1 MKKFCTLT
9 AIFVLSAL
17 FLLTASAC
25 SKSVNY
31 LDYVSERRLN
41 VYVYRD
47 DDTEVKIYCSQK
59 EQPYCADGIKGEL
72 CDLIEIF
79 VKLPKN
85 PQELEVSVEGFTGEM
100 NYQAVDGIFYL
111 SYTSPAFTGSGVTV
125 TLTADGESK
134 SYDALSVKDDKVMS
148 CDDAVLCV
156 AEHAKDLFES
166 LTDGRLFDGEI
177 YVRLL
182 YDEGCY
188 YFVGVC
194 DKEKS
199 IHAYLIDGERGK
211 VIATK
216 SIQG

>member
-1 MKKFCTLT
+1 MKKFFILT
-9 AIFVLSAL
+9 AIIALNAVLLLSA
-17 FLLTASAC
+17 TAC
-25 SKSVNY
+25 SRQVNY
-31 LDYVSERRLN
+31 LDYVSERRSD

-85 PQELEVSVEGFTGEM
+85 PQELEVSVENFSGEM

-111 SYTSPAFTGSGVTV
+111 SYTSPAFSKSAVTV
-125 TLTADGESK
+125 TLTCDGESK
-134 SYDALSVKDDKVMS
+134 SYDALSVKYEGVMS
-148 CDDAVLCV
+148 CDEAVLCV
-156 AEHAKDLFES
+156 AEHAKELFDS
-166 LTDGRLFDGEI
+166 LTENGLFDGEI

-188 YFVGVC
+188 YYVGVC
-194 DKEKS
+194 NKEKTVN
-199 IHAYLIDGERGK
+199 AFLIDGERGK
-211 VIATK
+211 IIAKK